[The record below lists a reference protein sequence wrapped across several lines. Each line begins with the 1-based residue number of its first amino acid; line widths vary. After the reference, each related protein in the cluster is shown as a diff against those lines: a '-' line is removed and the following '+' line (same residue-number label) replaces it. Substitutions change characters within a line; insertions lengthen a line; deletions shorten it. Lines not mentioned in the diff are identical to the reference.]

1 MILTRRVDNIVY
13 RLKLPLLA
21 RRKTQAVLLFF
32 SKIIYIS
39 IIYIVVIFSINLLK
53 LQGGGY
59 MDART
64 CPNCGTIWY
73 SADYDNTW
81 ICEECGAEIPSSP
94 VIIQLPAKKI
104 VLGYTN
110 TDRLT

>member
-1 MILTRRVDNIVY
+1 
-13 RLKLPLLA
+13 
-21 RRKTQAVLLFF
+21 
-32 SKIIYIS
+32 
-39 IIYIVVIFSINLLK
+39 
-53 LQGGGY
+53 

-81 ICEECGAEIPSSP
+81 ICQECGAEIPSSP
-94 VIIQLPAKKI
+94 VIIQLPSKKI
-104 VLGYTN
+104 ILSYTN